1 MDLVNRIAQS
11 LEDSEQPSGSEETAM
26 DLLLLLQD
34 ETSCHFKNEEAFM
47 RIHDYPDQRSHHREH
62 ALLQAELKDLI
73 R

>member
-1 MDLVNRIAQS
+1 
-11 LEDSEQPSGSEETAM
+11 M